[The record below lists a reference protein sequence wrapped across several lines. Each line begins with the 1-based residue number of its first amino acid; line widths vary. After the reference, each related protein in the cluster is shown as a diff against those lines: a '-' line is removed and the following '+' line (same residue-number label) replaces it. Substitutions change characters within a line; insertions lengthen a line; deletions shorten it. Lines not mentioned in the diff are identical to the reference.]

1 MTDLR
6 CQREDCG
13 RVFEDDETAE
23 SVRCSFCGEKQAPTP
38 ASTSSDESDEET
50 VAIDGAAGVTITVTI
65 EVEPSG

>member
-6 CQREDCG
+6 CQRDDCG
-13 RVFEDDETAE
+13 RVFEGDESAD
-23 SVRCSFCGEKQAPTP
+23 SVRCSSCGHKQAPTP
-38 ASTSSDESDEET
+38 ASMATDGSGEET